1 MFNTVY
7 TSVIPLVEKKYSQK
21 VQIIFRQQVQP
32 WHPSS
37 TLVHEAGVAV
47 LKTDPD
53 KFWVNVMIRITL
65 ARLIYL
71 VALLESIVRRAN
83 RLF

>member
-7 TSVIPLVEKKYSQK
+7 TSVKPLVESKYKNK
-21 VQIIFRQQVQP
+21 VNFIFRQQVQP

-47 LKTDPD
+47 LQTNPD
-53 KFWVNVMIRITL
+53 KFWVGELQRMS
-65 ARLIYL
+65 LI
-71 VALLESIVRRAN
+71 VH
-83 RLF
+83 

>member
-1 MFNTVY
+1 MYNTVY
-7 TSVIPLVEKKYSQK
+7 NSVAPLVEKKYESK

-37 TLVHEAGVAV
+37 TLAHEAGVAV

-53 KFWVNVMIRITL
+53 KFWVGSNLSIRL
-65 ARLIYL
+65 AR
-71 VALLESIVRRAN
+71 AKS
-83 RLF
+83 